1 MYNFDRN
8 SFKFL
13 FYLKFQLWF
22 MKKSTAL
29 SFSDFLAILGK
40 TVHGIRILQEV
51 RSKLAEVSCPKNS
64 WKIQWSAAFT
74 SRIVLTLLNC
84 RGRCM
89 GLFHFFQECDQTAK
103 LFKHFCSHMYRIL
116 AIETIDFNY
125 CAFNIGISFFSFS
138 ESCIFQS
145 SADFSM
151 HLSVR
156 VHMVIQFWIT
166 DLHN

>member
-1 MYNFDRN
+1 MYSFDRN

-22 MKKSTAL
+22 LKKSAAL

-40 TVHGIRILQEV
+40 TKDGIRILQEI
-51 RSKLAEVSCPKNS
+51 RSKLAEVSCPKKS

-89 GLFHFFQECDQTAK
+89 GFSHFSSRMWPDSQIIPEFLLTIYDQNSGHKNNWLQLLCVQYWDIFFFFFWK
-103 LFKHFCSHMYRIL
+103 LYTPIIM
-116 AIETIDFNY
+116 D
-125 CAFNIGISFFSFS
+125 
-138 ESCIFQS
+138 
-145 SADFSM
+145 
-151 HLSVR
+151 LSVT

>member
-1 MYNFDRN
+1 MYSFDRN

-22 MKKSTAL
+22 LKKSAAL

-40 TVHGIRILQEV
+40 TKDGIRILQEI
-51 RSKLAEVSCPKNS
+51 RSKLAEVSCPKKS

-89 GLFHFFQECDQTAK
+89 GFSHFSLRMWPDSQIVPEFLITIYDQNSGHKNNWLQLLCVQYWEIFFFFFWK
-103 LFKHFCSHMYRIL
+103 LYTPIIM
-116 AIETIDFNY
+116 D
-125 CAFNIGISFFSFS
+125 
-138 ESCIFQS
+138 
-145 SADFSM
+145 
-151 HLSVR
+151 LSVT

>member
-89 GLFHFFQECDQTAK
+89 GLFHFFSRMWPDSQIIQAFLLTYVQNSGHRNNWLQLLCVQYWESF
-103 LFKHFCSHMYRIL
+103 LFLKVVYSNHQLTFLC
-116 AIETIDFNY
+116 T
-125 CAFNIGISFFSFS
+125 
-138 ESCIFQS
+138 FQ
-145 SADFSM
+145 
-151 HLSVR
+151 LEY
-156 VHMVIQFWIT
+156 IW
-166 DLHN
+166 